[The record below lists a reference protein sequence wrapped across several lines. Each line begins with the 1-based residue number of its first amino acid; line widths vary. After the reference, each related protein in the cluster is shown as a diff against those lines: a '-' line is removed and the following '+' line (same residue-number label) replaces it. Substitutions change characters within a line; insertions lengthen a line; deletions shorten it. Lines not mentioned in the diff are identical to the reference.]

1 LKINLF
7 YFSLN
12 IFLIKLSKYDE
23 KMMLMMM
30 NNIKK
35 LIVMEIKKKI
45 ERGTDYV
52 RTFTT
57 IKIRQNELAILE
69 IIFRFY
75 C

>member
-1 LKINLF
+1 
-7 YFSLN
+7 
-12 IFLIKLSKYDE
+12 
-23 KMMLMMM
+23 M